1 MPGVRPVHVYVVK
14 AGVVIGIMLT
24 HSGYLAPPSVEALTT
39 YLMIA
44 DPPSSTGGVHD
55 TVIDVDVAFDPT
67 TPVGAPGT
75 PVA

>member
-1 MPGVRPVHVYVVK
+1 
-14 AGVVIGIMLT
+14 MLT
-24 HSGYLAPPSVEALTT
+24 HIGYVAPPSAEALNA

-55 TVIDVDVAFDPT
+55 TVIDVDVAFDPV

-75 PVA
+75 VASGV